1 MTPDTVPQMPWGQ
14 LFGLLF
20 MTMGPIR
27 AIAVY
32 SHVGDD
38 DSAPEVRDMARRA
51 AALVAGAFVLAVVIG
66 TGALGA
72 WGVSFPVLI
81 GAGGVAL
88 FALSLQALLAPPAP
102 ARQIDPGQ
110 VEAAAIAFPGLF
122 PPIAVVVPLI
132 FAVAFPGI
140 ETKLGIL
147 AMGLGLIIVNWL
159 LMLRS
164 KAILRAIGP
173 VPLQLF
179 GAVFGVLQLALALQ
193 FMRDAVAMS

>member
-1 MTPDTVPQMPWGQ
+1 MTPDAVSQMPWGQ
-14 LFGLLF
+14 LFSLLF

-27 AIAVY
+27 AVAVFA
-32 SHVGDD
+32 SVGNDD
-38 DSAPEVRDMARRA
+38 ADPAVRALA
-51 AALVAGAFVLAVVIG
+51 WKSSALVAAAFVVTIVMG
-66 TGALGA
+66 LGSLQSS
-72 WGVSFPVLI
+72 GVSFPVLI
-81 GAGGVAL
+81 GTGGVAL
-88 FALSLQALLAPPAP
+88 FAISLQALMAP
-102 ARQIDPGQ
+102 AAHSRQIDPAQ

-132 FAVAFPGI
+132 FAVAFPGL

-147 AMGLGLIIVNWL
+147 AMGLGLIAVNWL

-193 FMRDAVAMS
+193 FMHNAWAML

>member
-1 MTPDTVPQMPWGQ
+1 MTPDALPQMPWDQ

-27 AIAVY
+27 AIAVF
-32 SHVGDD
+32 SRVGDD
-38 DSAPEVRDMARRA
+38 DAAPEVRALAARS
-51 AALVAGAFVLAVVIG
+51 AALVAGAFALAVVIG

-88 FALSLQALLAPPAP
+88 FALSLQALLNPGGSVPIDTDKTPA
-102 ARQIDPGQ
+102 A
-110 VEAAAIAFPGLF
+110 EIAFPGLF

-147 AMGLGLIIVNWL
+147 AMGLGLILVNWL
-159 LMLRS
+159 LMLRA

-193 FMRDAVAMS
+193 FIHDAVAML

>member
-1 MTPDTVPQMPWGQ
+1 VGEF
-14 LFGLLF
+14 FGLPL

-27 AIAVY
+27 AIAVH
-32 SHVGDD
+32 SRVGDD
-38 DSAPEVRDMARRA
+38 DAAPEVQAIAAHA
-51 AALVAGAFVLAVVIG
+51 AALVAGAFVLAVMIG

-88 FALSLQALLAPPAP
+88 FALSLQALLAPPTA
-102 ARQIDPGQ
+102 ARQIDPSQ
-110 VEAAAIAFPGLF
+110 VEPAAIAFPGLF

-132 FAVAFPGI
+132 FAVAFPGL

-147 AMGLGLIIVNWL
+147 AMGLGLIVVNWL

-193 FMRDAVAMS
+193 FMRDAVAML